1 MKKVLFSI
9 ALFTFAV
16 VSFAS
21 SIRWYDGIQ
30 AVTYQF
36 MTPVESVVRVGAALF
51 EQDMFDVTGKR
62 ALCSDRAQILL
73 YEFDTTTDQQKKEL
87 KKEGIDITLLA
98 TSIDAFQLKVVSAK
112 KIIVVGSNG
121 RGVAYGLL
129 ELSRMAGV
137 SPWVWWGDVVPEKKS
152 VLSIDS
158 KTDIKHKASVE
169 LRGIFINDEDWST
182 RHWSH
187 TNFSPSEKGEI
198 GCKTYRK
205 IFELL
210 LRLRANTIWPGMHP
224 GTEAFF
230 KTHGG
235 KAEADSCGIYIGTS
249 HCEPLLRNNV
259 GEWDVK
265 ERGAFNYVSNKQA
278 VQDYWTERLKE
289 VKSSKTNIFT
299 IGMRGI
305 HDGSMEGVK
314 TMDEKFTALQQVID
328 DQQKLIA
335 EHIGTPSD
343 QTQVFVPYKEVL
355 ELYEMGLKIPD
366 YVTLMWCDDN
376 YGYMTRLSNPNEQKR
391 SGGGGVYY
399 HLSYWGRPHDYL
411 WLTTTQPGLI
421 YSEMTAA
428 YNHNVRKLWVANV
441 HDVKVAGYDLELFL
455 DMAWDINSVSADGVG
470 VHYKQWLANMY
481 GTDVAE
487 NIYPA
492 MRKFFELTGKRKPE
506 HMGWTQVELD
516 KKKYVRGLS
525 LVEGTELSTTEF
537 GNEKQR
543 YLNEYE
549 QIRATVEKAAETV
562 RKDLQD
568 SYFAHIIYPVSAAS
582 CMAHKILDNDNGAY
596 QEICSL
602 TQKYNNLSNGKWL
615 GLMNM
620 NPRDLPVFRN
630 VEEMLK
636 DPTSAM
642 KPQHDSKSNIQDSTI
657 YISRSASSF
666 MSAGKGVKVID
677 MLGHSMSA
685 VSLPKGE
692 SLSYSFTCDSEADAI
707 LYTALIPTQPNDNGD
722 IRYAVSIDGG
732 KETVFSLKEKFR
744 SEQWKLNVLR
754 QQAVRQQRIHLTTGS
769 HILTIRALDD
779 HIIVDQWMIDFNT
792 KRGKFYLFP
801 QQ

>member
-1 MKKVLFSI
+1 MKRVLFSI

-21 SIRWYDGIQ
+21 SIRWYDGIH

-62 ALCSDRAQILL
+62 AQCTDRAQILL

-129 ELSRMAGV
+129 EFSRMAGV

-230 KTHGG
+230 KTPGA
-235 KAEADSCGIYIGTS
+235 KATADSCGIYIGTS

-278 VQDYWTERLKE
+278 VQNYWTERLKE
-289 VKSSKTNIFT
+289 VKTSKTNIFT

-335 EHIGTPSD
+335 EYIGTPSD

-376 YGYMTRLSNPNEQKR
+376 YGYMTRLSNLEEQKR

-421 YSEMTAA
+421 YSEMNAA

-582 CMAHKILDNDNGAY
+582 CMAHKILDNYNGAY

-602 TQKYNNLSNGKWL
+602 TQKYNNLSNGKWR

-630 VEEMLK
+630 VEELLK

-642 KPQHDSKSNIQDSTI
+642 KPQHDSKSNIKDSTI

-692 SLSYSFTCDSEADAI
+692 SLSYSFACSNEADAI

-754 QQAVRQQRIHLTTGS
+754 QQAVRQQRIHLTTGL
-769 HILTIRALDD
+769 HTLTIRALDD